1 MAFIRVS
8 LNRKKHTQTQ
18 IIKAMGLFNGNT
30 KQMIALQAEVA
41 SLQRQNYITATTNF
55 VQSSIALYPDV
66 TKFENPAKYSSL
78 DDLYSIIRLLATTA
92 ALIPF
97 YTYEIKDDNAVKKIR
112 QLQVKSDLRI
122 RKNYETKGL
131 EDLPDSDPLNLLLD
145 NPNTY
150 QSKFEFFEALYTFL
164 FVQGECFVYKPK
176 IEFGVNAGK
185 ISDLHLMFPQ
195 HVILRISSAYPH
207 EIIGYDYIVDGV
219 KIMES
224 IPVEDVIHMK
234 YFNPNFTI
242 SGSELR
248 GLSPLVVLRK
258 RLTRMESNLDNSV
271 SQMQNGGVPGI
282 VYEKG
287 EPAPETAGAR
297 KDNFYRYLQNK
308 SNKGAPFFATGELD
322 YISLGLSLA
331 DLDAAK
337 LEEIDFK
344 KLCNAFGVSDILFNN
359 DKAATESNVNLK
371 QKTLYTNT
379 ILPNVYRVRDAF
391 NMQIVPLYKDKKRFI
406 NCDISEIPELQENY
420 KDLVGWLAAA
430 WWLTPNEKREALK
443 FERIQDASFDV
454 PLIPSGIKL
463 LSDLTAIDPLPIP
476 NASGL

>member
-1 MAFIRVS
+1 MEFIHVS
-8 LNRKKHTQTQ
+8 LSRKKPTQTQ
-18 IIKAMGLFNGNT
+18 IIKAMGIFSGNT
-30 KQMIALQAEVA
+30 KQMLELQAQVA
-41 SLQRQNYITATTNF
+41 TLQRQNYITATTNM
-55 VQSSIALYPDV
+55 VQNSIALYPDV
-66 TKFENPAKYSSL
+66 SKFENPAKYSSL

-97 YTYEIKDDNAVKKIR
+97 YTYEIKDDKAVKKIR

-122 RKNYETKGL
+122 RKSYETKGL
-131 EDLPDSDPLNLLLD
+131 EDLPDADPLNMLLD
-145 NPNTY
+145 NPNSY

-164 FVQGECFVYKPK
+164 FVQGECFVYKSK

-185 ISDLHLMFPQ
+185 VGDLHLMFPQ
-195 HVILRISSAYPH
+195 HVILRLSNTYPH
-207 EIIGYDYIVDGV
+207 QLLGYDYIIDGV
-219 KIMES
+219 KIMQG
-224 IPVEDVIHMK
+224 IPAEDVIHMK
-234 YFNPNFTI
+234 YFNPNYTI

-258 RLTRMESNLDNSV
+258 RLTRMEANLDNSV

-287 EPAPETAGAR
+287 ETAPETAGNR

-308 SNKGAPFFATGELD
+308 ANKGAPFFASGELD
-322 YISLGLSLA
+322 YIKLGLSLA

-391 NMQIVPLYKDKKRFI
+391 NMHIVPLYTDKKRFI

-420 KDLVGWLAAA
+420 KDLVSWLAQA
-430 WWLTPNEKREALK
+430 WWVTPNEKRDMLN
-443 FERIQDASFDV
+443 FDKIDDPLFNE